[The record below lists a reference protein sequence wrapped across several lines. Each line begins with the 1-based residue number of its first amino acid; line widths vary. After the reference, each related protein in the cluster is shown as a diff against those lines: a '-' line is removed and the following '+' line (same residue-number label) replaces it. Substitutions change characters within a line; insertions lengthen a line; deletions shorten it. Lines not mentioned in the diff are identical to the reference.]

1 MKAVVAL
8 GSNLEHRKLNI
19 DIAITHLEVLLQNL
33 KVSPY
38 IETKPVGG
46 PDQNDFLNAVVIG
59 NCELTPE
66 SLLAELLK
74 IEDQMG
80 RVREVKWGPRII
92 DLDLIVYGEQVIDTV
107 FLKLPHP
114 LAKSREFVLKPWLA
128 IDPEGEIPGIG
139 KVKSLLASIQST
151 S

>member
-8 GSNLEHRKLNI
+8 GSNLENRKLNI

-46 PDQNDFLNAVVIG
+46 PYQNDFLNAVVIG
-59 NCELTPE
+59 NCELTPQ

>member
-8 GSNLEHRKLNI
+8 GSNLENRKLNL
-19 DIAITHLEVLLQNL
+19 DIAITHLEELLQDL

-38 IETKPVGG
+38 FETEPVGG
-46 PDQNDFLNAVVIG
+46 PEQDDFINAVVIG
-59 NCELTPE
+59 SCDLTPE
-66 SLLAELLK
+66 ILLAELLK

-80 RVREVKWGPRII
+80 RVREIKWGPRII
-92 DLDLIVYGEQVIDTV
+92 DLDLIVYGEQVVDTV

-114 LAKSREFVLKPWLA
+114 LAHSREFVLIPWLA

-139 KVKSLLASIQST
+139 AVKSLLASIQST

>member
-1 MKAVVAL
+1 MKAVIAL

-46 PDQNDFLNAVVIG
+46 PYQNDFLNAVVIG

-114 LAKSREFVLKPWLA
+114 LAQSREFVLKPWLA

>member
-8 GSNLEHRKLNI
+8 GSNLENRKLNI

-46 PDQNDFLNAVVIG
+46 PYQNDFLNAVVIG
-59 NCELTPE
+59 TCELTPE

-92 DLDLIVYGEQVIDTV
+92 DLDLIVYGEQVIDTA

-114 LAKSREFVLKPWLA
+114 LAQSREFVLKPWLA
-128 IDPEGEIPGIG
+128 IDPKGEIPGIG

>member
-8 GSNLEHRKLNI
+8 GSNLENRKLNL
-19 DIAITHLEVLLQNL
+19 DIAITHLEELLQDL

-38 IETKPVGG
+38 FETEPVGG
-46 PDQNDFLNAVVIG
+46 PEQDDFINAVVIG
-59 NCELTPE
+59 SCDLTPE
-66 SLLAELLK
+66 ILLAELLK

-92 DLDLIVYGEQVIDTV
+92 DLDLIVYGKQVVDTV

-114 LAKSREFVLKPWLA
+114 LAHSREFVLIPWLA

-139 KVKSLLASIQST
+139 AVKSLLASIQST

>member
-8 GSNLEHRKLNI
+8 GSNLENRKLNL
-19 DIAITHLEVLLQNL
+19 DIAITHLEELLQDL

-38 IETKPVGG
+38 FETKPVGG
-46 PDQNDFLNAVVIG
+46 PEQDDFINAVVIG
-59 NCELTPE
+59 SCDLTPE
-66 SLLAELLK
+66 ILLAELLK

-80 RVREVKWGPRII
+80 RVREIKWGPRII
-92 DLDLIVYGEQVIDTV
+92 DLDLIVYGEQVVDTV

-114 LAKSREFVLKPWLA
+114 LAHSREFVLIPWLA

-139 KVKSLLASIQST
+139 AVKSLLASIQST

>member
-8 GSNLEHRKLNI
+8 GSNLENRKLNL
-19 DIAITHLEVLLQNL
+19 DIAITHLEVLLQDL

-38 IETKPVGG
+38 VETTPVGG
-46 PDQNDFLNAVVIG
+46 PDQDDFINAVVIG
-59 NCELTPE
+59 SCDLTPE
-66 SLLAELLK
+66 ILLAELLK

-92 DLDLIVYGEQVIDTV
+92 DLDLIVYGEQVVDTV

-114 LAKSREFVLKPWLA
+114 LAHSREFVLIPWLA

-139 KVKSLLASIQST
+139 AVKSLLASIQST